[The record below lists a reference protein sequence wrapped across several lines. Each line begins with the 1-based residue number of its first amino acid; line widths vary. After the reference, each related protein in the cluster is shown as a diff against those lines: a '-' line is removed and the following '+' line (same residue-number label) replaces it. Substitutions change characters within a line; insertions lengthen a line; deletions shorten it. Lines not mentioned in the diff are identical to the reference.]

1 VHGIKIV
8 TRKVKKMIKLIK
20 DKETKTKIRYTALAV
35 QSGDVS
41 GSIYVDKDSDLAK
54 ETEIVLEIAQVT
66 A

>member
-1 VHGIKIV
+1 ML

-20 DKETKTKIRYTALAV
+20 DKETKTKIRYTAT
-35 QSGDVS
+35 GDVS

>member
-1 VHGIKIV
+1 VRGREKV

-20 DKETKTKIRYTALAV
+20 DKETKTKIRFTAT
-35 QSGDVS
+35 GDVS

-54 ETEIVLEIAQVT
+54 ESEIVLEIAQVT

>member
-1 VHGIKIV
+1 VRGRKIV

-20 DKETKTKIRYTALAV
+20 DKETKTKIRYTV
-35 QSGDVS
+35 TGDVS

>member
-1 VHGIKIV
+1 VHGRKIV